1 MTGKAPVGRGAARA
15 TQVRVLRGQ
24 APGEVGAAL
33 QSWRPNLLY
42 LSSGLGAGGA
52 LLPLR
57 LQPAAAAAAAA
68 APASNDA
75 AAAHGL
81 PAPVAEA
88 GAEHGEG
95 VGGHGSGG
103 AEAASE
109 GRVGDAADD
118 GSAPMD
124 TDGGRRSLL
133 VACAASR
140 SAGCCCRF
148 ETGYPC
154 AVVRRGGQLKWP
166 TRGVPAGRLRGLRA
180 VAQRNPPC
188 TRRQPA
194 A

>member
-1 MTGKAPVGRGAARA
+1 MKGKAPVGRGAGRA

-81 PAPVAEA
+81 PAPAAEA
-88 GAEHGEG
+88 GAEHGESA
-95 VGGHGSGG
+95 GGHGSGG

-109 GRVGDAADD
+109 GRAGDAADD
-118 GSAPMD
+118 GAAPMD
-124 TDGGRRSLL
+124 TDGGRRGPPIVLRHCT
-133 VACAASR
+133 ARAA
-140 SAGCCCRF
+140 A
-148 ETGYPC
+148 
-154 AVVRRGGQLKWP
+154 AALQQDALAQW
-166 TRGVPAGRLRGLRA
+166 PAGA
-180 VAQRNPPC
+180 V
-188 TRRQPA
+188 T
-194 A
+194 